1 MMIKHFNSQQFLKEC
16 WQKKPCVIKGFVSNF
31 SDPIDENDLAGL
43 AQEPNVDCRI
53 VSKSTSNGEQE
64 WQVAQGPFED
74 FEPLCQGDWSLLVQG
89 VDRYIPEIDH
99 LAKLVHFIPNWRF
112 DDVMVSYSVP
122 NAGVGPHTDQYDVFI
137 IQGKG
142 SRRWQVGL
150 PLSQGQETTITP
162 HPLLKQIKG
171 FDPIIDEVLEAGD
184 AVYIPPKH
192 PHNGVALTE
201 CLNYSIGFRA
211 PTNLEVL
218 VGMLDESEHFVKS
231 QARYTDPNIDIL
243 RASEQS
249 ENQTNLSQVSSKE
262 LAQLKD
268 NIIALLNSEQS
279 EHAILQYLSR
289 QSLPDLQAGE
299 DYTIEDVKDLSA
311 SGVYLLR
318 TPGVRPIYATTNE
331 VFFTFYI
338 DGNHFDLPASL
349 TDYMQTILNADGFL
363 LDTRQM
369 QSEFQNDKDANALI
383 TLITQLLNMGYWE
396 LDEDRQM

>member
-1 MMIKHFNSQQFLKEC
+1 MMIKHFDAQQFLQEY
-16 WQKKPCVIKGFVSNF
+16 WQKKPCVIKSFVSHF
-31 SDPIDENDLAGL
+31 TDPIDENDLAGL
-43 AQEPNVDCRI
+43 AQESDVDCRI
-53 VSKSTSNGEQE
+53 VAKSTNNGEEE

-74 FEPLCQGDWSLLVQG
+74 FEPQCKGDWSLLVQG
-89 VDRYIPEIDH
+89 VDRYIPEIDQ
-99 LAKLVHFIPNWRF
+99 LAKLVNFIPNWRF

-150 PLSQGQETTITP
+150 PLSQGQETPITP

-218 VGMLDESEHFVKS
+218 AGMLDESDHFVQS
-231 QARYTDPNIDIL
+231 QVRYTDPNIDTL
-243 RASEQS
+243 RASGKS
-249 ENQTNLSQVSSKE
+249 ENQAYLSQVSPKE

-268 NIIALLNSEQS
+268 NIMALLHSEQS

-299 DYTIEDVKDLSA
+299 DYTVEDVIELSA

-318 TPGVRPIYATTNE
+318 APGVRPIHAETSSA
-331 VFFTFYI
+331 FFTFYI
-338 DGNHFDLPASL
+338 DGNHFDLPVSL
-349 TDYMQTILNADGFL
+349 SNYMQTILNADGFL
-363 LDTRQM
+363 LSTRQM
-369 QSEFQNDKDANALI
+369 QSELQNDKDINALI

-396 LDEDRQM
+396 IEDDE